1 MDQPAP
7 MLDRNYGGGSIS
19 IRTTSDE
26 LDAVDVDP
34 YNTVD
39 VVDQLERRFRIE
51 RRGQVKRDGV
61 ISDLF
66 DRRILTIF
74 ERRFNNSSSGHQV
87 LKAGE
92 FQQLVSE
99 YIPSHLV
106 ENIYRSIDVNDT
118 GSVHYSDFINYLIA
132 SEEGSLFSNKTNT
145 SRLVMH
151 GQQVVEPDDSRNESH
166 SDFIDCLC
174 YLKKPQVPHH
184 RLTAAAPSIYPS
196 TASQLYPPCFS
207 AAAAVYDSNGWTGRA
222 TAAVVR

>member
-1 MDQPAP
+1 M
-7 MLDRNYGGGSIS
+7 
-19 IRTTSDE
+19 RTISDE
-26 LDAVDVDP
+26 FDADVDP
-34 YNTVD
+34 TT

-51 RRGQVKRDGV
+51 RRVKVKRDGV

-74 ERRFNNSSSGHQV
+74 ERRFNSSRTGHQV

-99 YIPSHLV
+99 YIPAHLV

-145 SRLVMH
+145 SRLVIH
-151 GQQVVEPDDSRNESH
+151 DQQVVEPDDSRNESH

-174 YLKKPQVPHH
+174 YLKKPQVPTN
-184 RLTAAAPSIYPS
+184 TAAAPSTYRRTS
-196 TASQLYPPCFS
+196 SQLYPV
-207 AAAAVYDSNGWTGRA
+207 AVHDSDGWTGRP
-222 TAAVVR
+222 AAVVVR

>member
-1 MDQPAP
+1 
-7 MLDRNYGGGSIS
+7 MLDPSQGGGIS
-19 IRTTSDE
+19 MRTISDE
-26 LDAVDVDP
+26 FDADVDP
-34 YNTVD
+34 TT

-51 RRGQVKRDGV
+51 RRVKVKRDGV

-74 ERRFNNSSSGHQV
+74 ERRFNSSRTGHQV

-99 YIPSHLV
+99 YIPAHLV

-145 SRLVMH
+145 SRLVIH
-151 GQQVVEPDDSRNESH
+151 DQQVVEPDDSRNESH

-174 YLKKPQVPHH
+174 YLKKPQVPTN
-184 RLTAAAPSIYPS
+184 TAAAPSTYRRTS
-196 TASQLYPPCFS
+196 SQLYP
-207 AAAAVYDSNGWTGRA
+207 AAVHGSDGWTGRP
-222 TAAVVR
+222 AAVVVR